1 MPTFTVH
8 ALPEDVTDA
17 ARRSPDT
24 VPAAAGDGPY
34 PVRCCLRDADDAA
47 DVVLT
52 SVMPFRGESP
62 YAARSPVYVHA
73 SRCEGHTDD
82 RQAVPA
88 MLRGRLLSVRAYD
101 GSHMLTGT
109 EVLPGTGLEAAI
121 ERLLGQDPGA
131 YIHVHF
137 AGPGCFAC
145 RIDRA
150 HPISG
155 R

>member
-1 MPTFTVH
+1 MPTFIVH
-8 ALPEDVTDA
+8 ALPEAVADE
-17 ARRSPDT
+17 ARRSPGA

-47 DVVLT
+47 DVVLA

-73 SRCEGHTDD
+73 ERCTGHAEEPG
-82 RQAVPA
+82 AVPE

-109 EVLPGTGLEAAI
+109 EVLQGTDLEAAI
-121 ERLLGQDPGA
+121 DRLLGQDPGA

-145 RIDRA
+145 RIEA
-150 HPISG
+150 A
-155 R
+155 